1 MGTATTGVSA
11 TAELPSRTSRFRE
24 FFSKLSRQRV
34 LLLMSLPF
42 ILHIVLF
49 RLGPVFGWIMAFQEY
64 QPGLPLLGQEWVGL
78 EQFRRLF
85 ADKRFWLVSR
95 NTLAMAFIKLALGTV
110 AAIVLAV
117 LINETKNRPFKRSVQ
132 TISYLPH
139 FISWVV
145 AANIVLEVLSPR
157 GTLNGILMNL
167 GILEERV
174 MWMGKPRLF
183 WWVIG
188 FSHVWKT
195 AGFGAIIYLAAMTAI
210 DPQLYEVADIDG
222 AGRLQRIR
230 HITLPGIRATVV
242 ILLIINIGQLME
254 AGFEQQYLLQNG
266 LVMEYSEVFRTY
278 VLRWGLKLQRFSF
291 AAAAGI
297 FRSVV
302 SIVLV
307 MSANLL
313 AKRLGEETLV

>member
-1 MGTATTGVSA
+1 MATRTEVGIR
-11 TAELPSRTSRFRE
+11 AEMINRHRRSRPFFRT
-24 FFSKLSRQRV
+24 LVQQRL
-34 LLLMSLPF
+34 LLLMALPF
-42 ILHIVLF
+42 VLHIVLF
-49 RLGPVFGWIMAFQEY
+49 RLGPVFGWIMAFQNY
-64 QPGLPLLGQEWVGL
+64 RPGRGLFAQEWVGL
-78 EQFRRLF
+78 EQFRHLF
-85 ADKRFWLVSR
+85 EDSGFWRILR
-95 NTLAMAFIKLALGTV
+95 NTLAMALIKLAMGTFFAILV
-110 AAIVLAV
+110 AVM
-117 LINETKNRPFKRSVQ
+117 INETSRRTFKRTVQ

-139 FISWVV
+139 FVSWVV

-157 GTLNGILMNL
+157 GPVNNL
-167 GILEERV
+167 LVSIGLLEEPILF
-174 MWMGKPRLF
+174 MGQPRLF
-183 WWVIG
+183 WWIIG
-188 FSHVWKT
+188 WSHVWKT

-210 DPQLYEVADIDG
+210 DPQLYESADIDG

-266 LVMEYSEVFRTY
+266 LVMDYSEVFRIY

-302 SIVLV
+302 SVVLV

-313 AKRLGEETLV
+313 AKKMGEETLM

>member
-1 MGTATTGVSA
+1 MATRADVGEHTLITTEHRGRY
-11 TAELPSRTSRFRE
+11 LLR
-24 FFSKLSRQRV
+24 KLSQQRL

-42 ILHIVLF
+42 VLHIVLF
-49 RLGPVFGWIMAFQEY
+49 RLGPVFGWVMAFQDY
-64 QPGLPLLGQEWVGL
+64 RPGRGLFSQEWVGL
-78 EQFRRLF
+78 EQFRYLF
-85 ADKRFWLVSR
+85 EDSGFWRVMR
-95 NTLAMAFIKLALGTV
+95 NTLAMALIKLAMGTFFAILV
-110 AAIVLAV
+110 AVM
-117 LINETKNRPFKRSVQ
+117 INETRHRTFKRSVQ

-139 FISWVV
+139 FVSWVV
-145 AANIVLEVLSPR
+145 AANIVLEVMSPR
-157 GTLNGILMNL
+157 GPINNL
-167 GILEERV
+167 LVGLGV
-174 MWMGKPRLF
+174 LDDPVLWMGQPHLF
-183 WWVIG
+183 WWIIG
-188 FSHVWKT
+188 WSHVWKT

-210 DPQLYEVADIDG
+210 DPQLYESADMDG
-222 AGRLQRIR
+222 ASRMQRIW

-266 LVMEYSEVFRTY
+266 LVMDYSEVFRIY

-302 SIVLV
+302 SVVLV

-313 AKRLGEETLV
+313 AKRMGEETLM

>member
-1 MGTATTGVSA
+1 MATRTEVGDH
-11 TAELPSRTSRFRE
+11 AELI
-24 FFSKLSRQRV
+24 SRQQRGRLFLKKLV
-34 LLLMSLPF
+34 QQRLLLLMALPF
-42 ILHIVLF
+42 VLHIVLF
-49 RLGPVFGWIMAFQEY
+49 RLGPVFGWIMAFQDY
-64 QPGLPLLGQEWVGL
+64 RPGRGLFAQEWVGF
-78 EQFRRLF
+78 EQFRYLF
-85 ADKRFWLVSR
+85 EDRGFWRVLR
-95 NTLAMAFIKLALGTV
+95 NTLAMALIKLAMGTFFAILV
-110 AAIVLAV
+110 AVM
-117 LINETKNRPFKRSVQ
+117 INETRHRLFKRSVQ

-139 FISWVV
+139 FVSWVV

-157 GTLNGILMNL
+157 GPVNNL
-167 GILEERV
+167 LVSIGLLEEPV
-174 MWMGKPRLF
+174 LFMGQPQLF
-183 WWVIG
+183 WWIIG
-188 FSHVWKT
+188 WSHVWKT

-210 DPQLYEVADIDG
+210 DPQLYESADMDG
-222 AGRLQRIR
+222 ASRLQRIW

-266 LVMEYSEVFRTY
+266 LVMDYSEVFRIY

-302 SIVLV
+302 SVVLV

-313 AKRLGEETLV
+313 AKKMGEETLM

>member
-1 MGTATTGVSA
+1 MATRTEFGGH
-11 TAELPSRTSRFRE
+11 AELVTRQHRGRLFFR
-24 FFSKLSRQRV
+24 KLVQQRL
-34 LLLMSLPF
+34 LLLMVLPF
-42 ILHIVLF
+42 VLHIVLF
-49 RLGPVFGWIMAFQEY
+49 RLGPVFGWVMAFQNY
-64 QPGLPLLGQEWVGL
+64 RPGRGLLAQEWVGL
-78 EQFRRLF
+78 EQFRYLF
-85 ADKRFWLVSR
+85 EDSGFWRVLR
-95 NTLAMAFIKLALGTV
+95 NTLAMALIKLAMGTFFAILV
-110 AAIVLAV
+110 AVM
-117 LINETKNRPFKRSVQ
+117 INETRHRLFKRSVQ

-139 FISWVV
+139 FVSWVV

-157 GTLNGILMNL
+157 GPVNNL
-167 GILEERV
+167 LVSIGLLEEPV
-174 MWMGKPRLF
+174 LFMGQPQLF
-183 WWVIG
+183 WWIIG
-188 FSHVWKT
+188 WSHVWKT

-210 DPQLYEVADIDG
+210 DPQLYESADMDG
-222 AGRLQRIR
+222 ASRLQRIW

-266 LVMEYSEVFRTY
+266 LVMDYSEVFRIY

-302 SIVLV
+302 SVVLV

-313 AKRLGEETLV
+313 AKKMGEETLM

>member
-1 MGTATTGVSA
+1 MATRADVGEHTLITTEHRGRY
-11 TAELPSRTSRFRE
+11 LLR
-24 FFSKLSRQRV
+24 KLFQQRL

-42 ILHIVLF
+42 VLHIVLF
-49 RLGPVFGWIMAFQEY
+49 RLGPVFGWVMAFQDY
-64 QPGLPLLGQEWVGL
+64 RPGRGLFSQEWVGL
-78 EQFRRLF
+78 EQFRYLF
-85 ADKRFWLVSR
+85 EDSGFWRVMR
-95 NTLAMAFIKLALGTV
+95 NTLAMALIKLAMGTFFAILV
-110 AAIVLAV
+110 AVM
-117 LINETKNRPFKRSVQ
+117 INETRHRTFKRSVQ

-139 FISWVV
+139 FVSWVV
-145 AANIVLEVLSPR
+145 AANIVLEVMSPR
-157 GTLNGILMNL
+157 GPINNL
-167 GILEERV
+167 LVGLGV
-174 MWMGKPRLF
+174 LDDPVLWMGQPHLF
-183 WWVIG
+183 WWIIG
-188 FSHVWKT
+188 WSHVWKT

-210 DPQLYEVADIDG
+210 DPQLYESADMDG
-222 AGRLQRIR
+222 ASRMQRIW

-266 LVMEYSEVFRTY
+266 LVMDYSEVFRIY

-302 SIVLV
+302 SVVLV

-313 AKRLGEETLV
+313 AKRMGEETLM